1 VSSAQIRD
9 EELIRALYARH
20 APSLLAFVQ
29 RLVNG
34 DRAAAEDIVQ
44 ETLLRAWRHSDE
56 LTVDSV
62 RPWLF
67 TTARRLVVDAVRARS
82 ARPAEALAAE
92 LSSAT
97 TGDDVDAAL
106 NTAIVVDALRSLSAP
121 HRAILIDYFYRG
133 RTAAEI
139 AAERGMP
146 AGTAR
151 SRVYYAMR
159 AMRLALQERGVE
171 GP

>member
-1 VSSAQIRD
+1 MGSTQLPG
-9 EELIRALYARH
+9 EELIRALYAEH
-20 APSLLAFVQ
+20 GPLLLAFVQ
-29 RLVNG
+29 RSLNG

-44 ETLLRAWRHSDE
+44 ETLLRAWRHSAE
-56 LTVDSV
+56 LDVDRV

-67 TTARRLVVDAVRARS
+67 TTARRLVVDAQRARD
-82 ARPAEALAAE
+82 ARPAEAPAGELPVAATID
-92 LSSAT
+92 SA
-97 TGDDVDAAL
+97 DAAL
-106 NTAIVVDALRSLSAP
+106 NAAIVLDALGALTAP

-139 AAERGMP
+139 AVERDMP
-146 AGTAR
+146 PGTAR

-159 AMRLALQERGVE
+159 AMRLALQERGVN